1 MPGTE
6 PYDDSHRPKDP
17 PPSVQDMFRSVF
29 SECDSWHKWNAM
41 EEPEENSDVTLYCTR
56 PAGSAPERA
65 AGDVMDAE
73 LKEFEEQVGVEFD
86 RKNLLVKFAG
96 AEARNAGVL
105 AATGPVDGNE
115 MMLTK
120 VCGGD
125 VHCVEDILRIWRT
138 VGRGGNFTVTFEQ
151 CYTKKI
157 CTHDVKM
164 HRYNFEEPFYA
175 SYHGRE
181 DAAAAAVLGF
191 TVSSGLKI
199 NSVMAEYG
207 KGRLR
212 EGEIDEAHD
221 ETAAH
226 KAGLK
231 VGMVV
236 REVNNERVTNLKEFR
251 KAITKIYQK
260 RCHEE
265 GLSTLEQPEGER
277 RVPDVTIE
285 MTVTAAA
292 ETAGERTARV
302 FHHACGEDNWKGAST
317 VFIDCYEQIQEACP
331 LILSLIGEDEDKM
344 MDDFKRF
351 VTIFFANKD
360 DSYKRENE
368 QVSRDDGAASS
379 RPQVMFSEANHSKSR
394 APSEAGGMSN
404 RKASMRGFASGSQVF
419 SQKASGASR
428 AASTFEGL
436 EEKPSAYVQGVTQ
449 EGASMGQAMQ
459 GFAGAKGGGS
469 IINIDAYGNGVLLF
483 LKARIAEEECQC
495 AIARAQLFYLCILQ
509 LVFGLVVFGLG
520 AEDVPSAGGKIAPFI
535 ATTVAASTGIISS
548 LFGFLG
554 AIGGGSD
561 IRKDDELKKGADVP
575 NLGEPN
581 EKFLQTFLALNLWL
595 MSVLTTFLYTTI
607 IELDESHSQCNAAN
621 IGNTPGAN
629 TDCLHQTK
637 RQTALVVMCGLMLGV
652 VLLSNLRVSDLLDSI
667 NDKTKIE
674 QKNLTMTYFR
684 VRLVEARDFMKEH
697 LREYVR
703 TNFFALVDNEYIEGD
718 TDNAVQESLTDTVTK
733 SPAACP
739 DYPFGV

>member
-1 MPGTE
+1 MSA
-6 PYDDSHRPKDP
+6 PYHDDRPVTD
-17 PPSVQDMFRSVF
+17 QDAFRSVF

-41 EEPEENSDVTLYCTR
+41 EEPEEDSEVTLYCTR

-86 RKNLLVKFAG
+86 KKTLLVKFAG

-105 AATGPVDGNE
+105 AATGPVDSHE

-120 VCGGD
+120 VCGGT
-125 VHCVEDILRIWRT
+125 VHYVEDILRIWRA
-138 VGRGGNFTVTFEQ
+138 VGRGGNFTVTFEM

-164 HRYNFEEPFYA
+164 HRYDFEEPYA
-175 SYHGRE
+175 ASKYGTVRF
-181 DAAAAAVLGF
+181 DSAVAAVLGF
-191 TVSSGLKI
+191 TVGSGLKI
-199 NSVMAEYG
+199 QKVTEEYA

-212 EGEIDEAHD
+212 EGEIGEAHD

-236 REVNNERVTNLKEFR
+236 REINNKRVTNLQEFR
-251 KAITKIYQK
+251 KEITEIYK
-260 RCHEE
+260 TRSDEV
-265 GLSTLEQPEGER
+265 GLSQREQKPGER
-277 RVPDVTIE
+277 LVPDVTIQ
-285 MTVTAAA
+285 MTVTTAA

-302 FHHACGEDNWKGAST
+302 FNQACGEENWKGAST
-317 VFIDCYEQIQEACP
+317 VFIDCYEQMQEACP
-331 LILSLIGEDEDKM
+331 VILQLIGEDEDKM
-344 MDDFKRF
+344 MEDFKRF
-351 VTIFFANKD
+351 VTIFFANKANTYD
-360 DSYKRENE
+360 LENE
-368 QVSRDDGAASS
+368 QVSREDGGASS
-379 RPQVMFSEANHSKSR
+379 RPPVTFFEANKSR
-394 APSEAGGMSN
+394 APSEAGASNPN
-404 RKASMRGFASGSQVF
+404 RKASFREFQSGSQF
-419 SQKASGASR
+419 LSKKQASGASQ
-428 AASTFEGL
+428 AASTYEGL
-436 EEKPSAYVQGVTQ
+436 EEKPSAHVQAVTQ

-459 GFAGAKGGGS
+459 GFAGGKGGGS
-469 IINIDAYGNGVLLF
+469 IQGLDAYGNGVLLF

-595 MSVLTTFLYTTI
+595 MSVLTVFLYTTI
-607 IELDESHSQCNAAN
+607 IELDESHSQCNAQN
-621 IGNTPGAN
+621 IGNTPGAD
-629 TDCLHQTK
+629 TECLHQSK
-637 RQTALVVMCGLMLGV
+637 RQTALVVMCGLMLGA

-684 VRLVEARDFMKEH
+684 VRLVEAKDFMTEH
-697 LREYVR
+697 LRDYVDK
-703 TNFFALVDNEYIEGD
+703 NFFALVDDEKIIGEA
-718 TDNAVQESLTDTVTK
+718 NAVQESLTDTVTK
-733 SPAACP
+733 SPAA
-739 DYPFGV
+739 YPYGN